1 MSPSLKYLMVS
12 SIAARNASS
21 DPMSLTATLGVELA
35 CVLLVM
41 CGLAPDADREVLD
54 TPQTVHLTMTRRTYR
69 NQHGPTTARPAAA
82 RMINDMESVTT
93 TERTRTRRS
102 VQHMRAEPKGQSSPA
117 TIRPR
122 YRLRQVV
129 FGTSGVGRTVVGRS
143 VAGRS
148 VAGRSVA
155 GRVSGWEVRGWEV
168 RGWADGGWEV
178 RGWADGGREGQG
190 LGGRWLGGSGL
201 GDQWASTAHSGAQPR
216 PCGREEQS
224 SEIAR
229 PAGAFGPPA
238 A

>member
-102 VQHMRAEPKGQSSPA
+102 VQHMRAGSKGQLSPA

-122 YRLRQVV
+122 YSAVQ
-129 FGTSGVGRTVVGRS
+129 GVEGAQGV
-143 VAGRS
+143 
-148 VAGRSVA
+148 
-155 GRVSGWEVRGWEV
+155 WEGRGWEGQRFGQVGRVPGRYGESRAGTASPGQV
-168 RGWADGGWEV
+168 RRVPGSTASQGWE
-178 RGWADGGREGQG
+178 A
-190 LGGRWLGGSGL
+190 RWLGGQGL
-201 GDQWASTAHSGAQPR
+201 GDQWASTARSGAQYGDR
-216 PCGREEQS
+216 AAARSKVRDRAAREGPT
-224 SEIAR
+224 A
-229 PAGAFGPPA
+229 PPA
-238 A
+238 AR